1 MSEDKGSRER
11 KIERSQ
17 EGAFIDEVA
26 EYLEDERAREV
37 AAAAEA
43 KYGELISATP
53 GKYREWV
60 KRVAVALEETRRNP
74 ATLELSQPDF
84 EQRLW
89 ERRQWQ
95 LETFLGSLPQRG
107 SSPIDSPK
115 AVDVTQTVVTF
126 LDAQD
131 YEKRP
136 WED

>member
-60 KRVAVALEETRRNP
+60 KRVAVALEDTRRNP
-74 ATLELSQPDF
+74 TTRSLRSSRHNILELFQPDF
-84 EQRLW
+84 ERRMW

-95 LETFLGSLPQRG
+95 LENFLDSLPRRRG
-107 SSPIDSPK
+107 SRPIDSPK
-115 AVDVTQTVVTF
+115 AIDVMQTVV
-126 LDAQD
+126 
-131 YEKRP
+131 
-136 WED
+136 